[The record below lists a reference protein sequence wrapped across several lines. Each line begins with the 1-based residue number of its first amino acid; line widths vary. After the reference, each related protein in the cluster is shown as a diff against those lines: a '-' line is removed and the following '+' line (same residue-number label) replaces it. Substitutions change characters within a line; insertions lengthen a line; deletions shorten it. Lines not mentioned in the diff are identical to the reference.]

1 MKAWILRSFRKGIIT
16 TKFPKEKN
24 EAASPWSTIPVH
36 VSGSKDPY
44 CPTGAINDGTV
55 KADLCIS
62 CGMCYPEFEPSMD
75 IRGSVSKLSVPVLK
89 RSIRLYHLDAGTCG
103 ACNLE
108 VMALAGPHY
117 DMARL
122 GISFTN
128 TPRHADAL
136 LVTGVLAPGMM
147 EPLKKAFDAMAAPK
161 VVFAIGACAISG
173 SLLGKSIS
181 EVLNADVTVPGCPP
195 DPFAIMDA
203 IQKARGRQ

>member
-24 EAASPWSTIPVH
+24 EAASPWSTVPVH
-36 VSGSKDPY
+36 VGGNPDPY
-44 CPTGAINDGTV
+44 CPTGAIKDG
-55 KADLCIS
+55 KAGADLCIS
-62 CGMCYPEFEPSMD
+62 CGLCYPEFEPSMD
-75 IRGSVSKLSVPVLK
+75 IHGSVSRSSFPLLK
-89 RSIRLYHLDAGTCG
+89 KSIRLYHIDAGTCG

-108 VMALAGPHY
+108 VMSISGPQY

-136 LVTGVLAPGMM
+136 LVTGVMAPGMM
-147 EPLKKAFDAMAAPK
+147 EPLRRAYDAMAAPK
-161 VVFAIGACAISG
+161 VVFAVGACAISG
-173 SLLGKSIS
+173 SLLGKGIS
-181 EVLNADVTVPGCPP
+181 EVLNAEVTVPGCPP